1 MVTNLRRNVVIILAA
16 VLIPLLAIAALTPG
30 CSSYGGGRGGTV
42 DLAVSDDAAMYLEPG
57 EDYYGDR
64 GTEGVMQLE
73 SGVDKKS
80 ARVSAEQFGGLD
92 EGDFFRAEEAGSNV
106 GVQTFGG
113 SPAPTAPP
121 SPASASTPSSRSSS
135 GESMV
140 SRVLAQAGID
150 EGKLDSW
157 LMPKAYAQDHDV
169 DERYLVR
176 QGQCEMEVED
186 YKDAVTKITAIAEF
200 HGGMVSDSQSQR
212 YAENHVEG
220 WITIRVPADK
230 FHEAWQEVL
239 EVGDVDQESVSTDD
253 MSQQYLGY
261 ISHLKILTA
270 KQATLEKM
278 LEEALATQRKHGLG
292 EGYSLLLDVQDRLFE
307 VTEEIEGTEDM
318 AGALADQITRS
329 TITARLKE
337 LKEITQ
343 QIEDIKEE
351 WDWGFGQTG
360 VDAWKNL
367 RNKGRYF
374 GQGVV
379 WFVVTGWTGLV
390 PWAIFFF
397 IGWWV
402 YRRWVR
408 PKLVAEKE
416 PTIKDIIGS
425 DEPPSDDTGS
435 NEDPG
440 GTDEG

>member
-1 MVTNLRRNVVIILAA
+1 MTDEQKRVLYFFLAA
-16 VLIPLLAIAALTPG
+16 IPIAVILVALALPNYCKVKDKAYRP
-30 CSSYGGGRGGTV
+30 
-42 DLAVSDDAAMYLEPG
+42 AMYLESG
-57 EDYYGDR
+57 EDYCGDR
-64 GTEGVMQLE
+64 GSEGTMQLS

-80 ARVSAEQFGGLD
+80 SRVMLG
-92 EGDFFRAEEAGSNV
+92 EAGSNV

-113 SPAPTAPP
+113 RPAPNAQPVPGTGLVIHEDEIASAPTAHQDMVDNG
-121 SPASASTPSSRSSS
+121 SSRSSS

-150 EGKLDSW
+150 ESKLDSW

-186 YKDAVTKITAIAEF
+186 YKDAVTRITAIAEF

-220 WITIRVPADK
+220 WITIRVPAENFYK
-230 FHEAWQEVL
+230 AWQEIL
-239 EVGDVDQESVSTDD
+239 EVGDVDQESISTDD
-253 MSQQYLGY
+253 VSQQYLGY

-307 VTEEIEGTEDM
+307 VTEEIEGTEDR

-351 WDWGFGQTG
+351 WDWGWGQTG

-402 YRRWVR
+402 YKRWVR

-416 PTIKDIIGS
+416 PTVKDIMGS
-425 DEPPSDDTGS
+425 DESPSDDTGGG
-435 NEDPG
+435 EDPG